1 MAVDDVTQSAG
12 TPFLQNA
19 QPARAAVHGQT
30 QKTDDRWMR
39 QRREHL
45 NLKIEEGGKHKQHT
59 HKTKWK
65 RGLRVSVRD
74 AEYIAAAMYVAWLGV

>member
-1 MAVDDVTQSAG
+1 
-12 TPFLQNA
+12 
-19 QPARAAVHGQT
+19 
-30 QKTDDRWMR
+30 MR